1 MLNIVFIRG
10 PGMRQGNAGGAA
22 QREIRNRS
30 RIDRQRNSGRN
41 RPGTKLGKEM
51 ESYITTGRLAPR
63 PGGDRHDR
71 RLHRGAQTRERQH
84 FRRLSPHDAPG
95 RGVRPDA
102 VRTGVEGRCHDL
114 HGRSRRGAGK
124 THPAPGQRVRASGR
138 RFGGGDPRPYQ
149 SISRTDGRRR
159 GLYAKQGKFA
169 DINGLGTMDEVFDR
183 ICRSSIPF
191 GSNSDLIHIYFTGFL
206 SKESRCFVPFRKKNF
221 SRSPRKT
228 RLTPDTP
235 DKRHAPPSFRPNAPA
250 PTVPVGKQPGG
261 SGTENIPIYINKS
274 CRQ

>member
-1 MLNIVFIRG
+1 MLNIVLFGAPGCGKGTQAARLKEKYGIDHVSTGNVIRE
-10 PGMRQGNAGGAA
+10 
-22 QREIRNRS
+22 EIAR
-30 RIDRQRNSGRN
+30 
-41 RPGTKLGKEM
+41 GTKLGKEM
-51 ESYITTGRLAPR
+51 ESYITTGRLAPV

-159 GLYAKQGKFA
+159 GLLRQTGK
-169 DINGLGTMDEVFDR
+169 IR
-183 ICRSSIPF
+183 RHQRF
-191 GSNSDLIHIYFTGFL
+191 GHHG
-206 SKESRCFVPFRKKNF
+206 
-221 SRSPRKT
+221 
-228 RLTPDTP
+228 
-235 DKRHAPPSFRPNAPA
+235 
-250 PTVPVGKQPGG
+250 
-261 SGTENIPIYINKS
+261 
-274 CRQ
+274 